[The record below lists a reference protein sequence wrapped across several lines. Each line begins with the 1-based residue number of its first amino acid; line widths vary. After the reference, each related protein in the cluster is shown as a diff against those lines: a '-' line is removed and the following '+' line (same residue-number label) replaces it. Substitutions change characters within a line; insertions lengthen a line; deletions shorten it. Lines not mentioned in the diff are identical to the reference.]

1 MATELRIWL
10 GRRIRELRDNKGW
23 SQQVLADHAQ
33 MNREHLS
40 DLENGKYEP
49 TAGLL
54 ERIAKAMDVTLEQ
67 LFRGR

>member
-10 GRRIRELRDNKGW
+10 GRRIRELRDHKGW
-23 SQQVLADHAQ
+23 SQQVLADHAE

-49 TAGLL
+49 TVGLL
-54 ERIAKAMDVTLEQ
+54 ERLATALGVTLEQ